1 MGVRCRDVAEH
12 PTVFSRLDPLGNSTL
27 TYFFARLTRFYV
39 KGRLA
44 ELGARVWPNFLFGL
58 KSRVISHGPL
68 VSLLFI
74 IINLWEAVAVKKGS
88 FVVADKL
95 AVLRCL
101 MKRKC

>member
-1 MGVRCRDVAEH
+1 VGVRCRDVAEY
-12 PTVFSRLDPLGNSTL
+12 PTVFSRFDPLGISTL
-27 TYFFARLTRFYV
+27 TYFFAWLKRFYV

-44 ELGARVWPNFLFGL
+44 ELGARVWPNLVFGL

-74 IINLWEAVAVKKGS
+74 IINFWEADAVKKGP